1 MSRRGWPRGK
11 PRDGEEKPSAGLEE
25 DAERAVENG
34 AADGEPGGD
43 PTEGEFPETVV
54 ELNAAPGAEPGPTA
68 STPEAAAGYLDQ
80 LQRLQA
86 EFDNYRKRVRREQ
99 DDWQRGAQSELIGRL
114 LPVLDDLRR
123 AREHAAPED
132 EPDAAGLVLIL
143 RRFEDL
149 LTKAGLEVQAIEPGA
164 PFDPEEHEAL
174 IAVPSTEIP
183 EGGIVQ
189 VLEPGYR
196 FRERLLRRGKVACST
211 GPPQE

>member
-1 MSRRGWPRGK
+1 MSRRGWPGGK
-11 PRDGEEKPSAGLEE
+11 PRDGEGSPFLRREE
-25 DAERAVENG
+25 DDERVGEAARDAVDIE
-34 AADGEPGGD
+34 APESVIELDEEPGAQ
-43 PTEGEFPETVV
+43 FRSAV
-54 ELNAAPGAEPGPTA
+54 
-68 STPEAAAGYLDQ
+68 SCSEAAAGYLDQ

-99 DDWQRGAQSELIGRL
+99 DDWQRGAQSELVGRL

-123 AREHAAPED
+123 ARGHAAPED
-132 EPDAAGLVLIL
+132 EPDAAGLLLIL